1 MTVYRRGMRSSILCV
16 ALVACNSEKAKTPE
30 VEGSAGSSVEVS
42 AEQRARGAAL
52 IGELKKSLLA
62 AVTAAIGQ
70 GAPNAIAA
78 CHVMAPAL
86 TDKVSREG
94 AIVGRATR
102 KPRNPTNEA
111 AGWQADALAHF
122 EKLSAD
128 RASLAGQSFARVL
141 GSGKIAYAEPLVIQE
156 VCLVCHGET
165 LAPEVTAAIAEKY
178 PNDRATGY
186 RLGDL
191 RGVAWVELSA
201 K

>member
-1 MTVYRRGMRSSILCV
+1 M
-16 ALVACNSEKAKTPE
+16 
-30 VEGSAGSSVEVS
+30 EVS